1 MIERSAPVPAT
12 YNGVGKVASSESSI
26 RSGAA
31 YPQVKYQRQEPAVKE
46 ALDPKELDQAL
57 QQAERVASAFD
68 RNLKFEY
75 RKEADVYQV
84 LVMEMDNK
92 GHDNVVRKIPPD
104 EVVNFIQ
111 HVKDMF
117 GALIDL
123 EA

>member
-1 MIERSAPVPAT
+1 MIERSAPIPAN

-26 RSGAA
+26 RFDSVHAQA
-31 YPQVKYQRQEPAVKE
+31 KYNKLELAENK

-84 LVMEMDNK
+84 LVMEMDKK